1 METVFKKEEVKE
13 MTLEGRIGRICFSRL
28 SEDEDL
34 AEAIRKRVE
43 ESGIRAGIFVL
54 IGSLKRATLGYYK
67 EGEYR
72 SIRLDGPLEIA
83 SCMGNVAVDE
93 KGETVIHPHI
103 VIANERGE
111 AFGGHLMKGSPV
123 GVTAELV
130 IVEATE
136 VSLKRAFDEKT
147 KLNLWKLS

>member
-1 METVFKKEEVKE
+1 MV
-13 MTLEGRIGRICFSRL
+13 LEGRIGRICFFRL
-28 SEDEDL
+28 SEGEDL
-34 AEAIRKRVE
+34 AEAIRKKVE
-43 ESGIRAGIFVL
+43 ESGIKAGIFVL
-54 IGSLKRATLGYYK
+54 IGSLKRVTLGYYN
-67 EGEYR
+67 EGRYK

-83 SCMGNVAVDE
+83 SCTGNISVNT

-103 VIANERGE
+103 VVANERGE

-130 IVEATE
+130 IVEATG

-147 KLNLWKLS
+147 KLNLLKLT